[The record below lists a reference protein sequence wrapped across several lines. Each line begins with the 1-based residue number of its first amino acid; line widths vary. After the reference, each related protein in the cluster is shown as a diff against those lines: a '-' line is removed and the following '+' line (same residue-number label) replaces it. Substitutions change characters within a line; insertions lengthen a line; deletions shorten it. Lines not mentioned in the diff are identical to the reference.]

1 MYGCKWDTILHET
14 TSDAIYASLVSD
26 TNINYLKFMDKRMIN
41 LFFINQVLTFL
52 KSNTFSLSI
61 QRF

>member
-1 MYGCKWDTILHET
+1 MYGCKWDTISRET
-14 TSDAIYASLVSD
+14 TSGAIYASLVSD
-26 TNINYLKFMDKRMIN
+26 TNINYLKFTDKRMIN